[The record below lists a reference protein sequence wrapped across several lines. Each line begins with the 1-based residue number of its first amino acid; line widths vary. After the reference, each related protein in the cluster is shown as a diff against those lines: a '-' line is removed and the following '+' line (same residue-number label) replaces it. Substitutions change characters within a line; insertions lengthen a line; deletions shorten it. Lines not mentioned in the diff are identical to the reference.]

1 MDQEVYTSKKAGDR
15 DRANITR
22 HVDLRDLL
30 ERFEEIGELEVIEGA
45 DWNLELAT
53 LAEVVCGRNPGR
65 APALLFKNIKDY
77 PENFRILSGAA
88 NSFKRLAI
96 VLGFA

>member
-53 LAEVVCGRNPGR
+53 LQ
-65 APALLFKNIKDY
+65 K
-77 PENFRILSGAA
+77 S
-88 NSFKRLAI
+88 
-96 VLGFA
+96 